1 MPPRLLPCKA
11 RGLAKR
17 AAQDRTLFDR
27 VAAHREIFFR
37 WSWVDY
43 TTLHP
48 GALRFLPPAHRVDA
62 WRKDYQEMRGEMFFG
77 EVPAFDEILR
87 AVGDFEKRFNQTQG
101 SDNLAFCRLCLVE
114 V

>member
-1 MPPRLLPCKA
+1 MA
-11 RGLAKR
+11 RHYYDVWCLITRGVAER
-17 AAQDRTLFDR
+17 AAQDRPLFDR

-48 GALRFLPPAHRVDA
+48 GSLRFLPPAHHVDA

-77 EVPAFDEILR
+77 EVPTLR
-87 AVGDFEKRFNQTQG
+87 RNPGRYSVCSRNKFNQQAK
-101 SDNLAFCRLCLVE
+101 SS
-114 V
+114 

>member
-1 MPPRLLPCKA
+1 MA
-11 RGLAKR
+11 RHYYDVWCLITRGVAER
-17 AAQDRTLFDR
+17 AAQDRPLFDR

-48 GALRFLPPAHRVDA
+48 GSLRFPPPAHHVDA

-77 EVPAFDEILR
+77 EVPAFDEILDV
-87 AVGDFEKRFNQTQG
+87 VGAFEKQFNQQAK
-101 SDNLAFCRLCLVE
+101 SSS
-114 V
+114 